1 MPVLTLG
8 YRCCDRMLPRY
19 IKHSE
24 VEGIA
29 TLARQQLVAASTDA
43 ISLAV
48 LKSLDGLKIN
58 GIAFDLWIDT
68 EHPVNDE
75 RGNPVLGVCEFDP
88 DASPDAAVLSVSP
101 VNEAATEELVL
112 STFAH
117 ELGHAIFDA
126 PSWIAA
132 AAKGPGLFDDP
143 NTLARKAYRTTTR
156 DAEHLAKVPAKPE
169 SEANPSGITGTQIE
183 REVYFAE
190 LRANEFMGSLL
201 VPRQHL
207 TRAIEDLA
215 PKHGVAIHRS
225 PSLDPELPGTSLRLS
240 ADGDIGVF
248 DMECLQKA
256 LAKRFGVHRRFIQVR
271 MERYGFLT
279 PGAGIG

>member
-1 MPVLTLG
+1 MPVLTLA

-29 TLARQQLVAASTDA
+29 VLARQQLVDSNTDA
-43 ISLAV
+43 IALSV
-48 LKSLDGLKIN
+48 LRDITGLKIN
-58 GIAFDLWIDT
+58 GIQFDLWVDT
-68 EHPVNDE
+68 EHAVNDE
-75 RGNPVLGVCEFDP
+75 HGNPVLGVCEFDP
-88 DASPDAAVLSVSP
+88 AASLDATVLSVSP
-101 VNEAATEELVL
+101 VSDTASEELVL

-143 NTLARKAYRTTTR
+143 ADLARKAYRTTTR
-156 DAEHLAKVPAKPE
+156 DAAHLAKPPAALEPE
-169 SEANPSGITGTQIE
+169 QKTARNSNLDRS
-183 REVYFAE
+183 VHFAE

-207 TRAIEDLA
+207 YRTVEELA
-215 PKHGVAIHRS
+215 PKHGVTINRS
-225 PSLDPELPGTSLRLS
+225 PSLDPESPGLAIQLTTGQGMFSSPNKML
-240 ADGDIGVF
+240 D
-248 DMECLQKA
+248 LQQT

-271 MERYGFLT
+271 MERYGLLK
-279 PGAGIG
+279 PEAGII